1 MGNTTSFA
9 MLGQDLERL
18 KFASDLRQNPEQY
31 KAYVDQRVD
40 ALTGEVFN
48 RKRTAFQKA
57 QIDMGRY
64 MDMDHNVNYYK
75 MRNGDI
81 QRLTT
86 AMEANNQSVKDKL
99 ETDLE
104 LSKRQFEINEWQ
116 NHNKLETLF
125 FLQVFFIA
133 SLAMAII
140 IFLQKNAAITTSMA
154 SLLTALLLGIV
165 VVIGVYRYYYTRRTR
180 DNRLWHRRYFG
191 TAKAPSKCNSCKCP
205 DPRTN
210 PQAPMVDTKNKT
222 IDGQFSV
229 DLNCAL
235 GISGDAT
242 ACAEEKAYQFG
253 RWQRGLQK
261 EMLAYQEAGTDPAA
275 VINANNELGCS
286 SEDEQKRMLAAE
298 GITENTWENISRV
311 LI

>member
-18 KFASDLRQNPEQY
+18 KFASDLRKNPEQY

-57 QIDMGRY
+57 QIDLGRY
-64 MDMDHNVNYYK
+64 MDMYHNANLYK
-75 MRNGDI
+75 MRNGDVM
-81 QRLTT
+81 RLTQ
-86 AMEANNQSVKDKL
+86 AMETNNRTVKDKL

-116 NHNKLETLF
+116 NYNKLETLF

-140 IFLQKNAAITTSMA
+140 IFLQKTSVITGTLA
-154 SLLTALLLGIV
+154 SLLTVLLLGIV

-191 TAKAPSKCNSCKCP
+191 TAKAPNNCKGC
-205 DPRTN
+205 D
-210 PQAPMVDTKNKT
+210 KNGNIT
-222 IDGQFSV
+222 V
-229 DLNCAL
+229 DLNCL
-235 GISGDAT
+235 GMPEGVG
-242 ACAEEKAYQFG
+242 ACAEEKAYRFS

-261 EMLAYQEAGTDPAA
+261 EMLAYQEAGTSPAA
-275 VINANNELGCS
+275 VLNSNNEAGCGS
-286 SEDEQKRMLAAE
+286 FAEQAAMLEEE
-298 GITENTWENISRV
+298 GITENTTANLFGS
-311 LI
+311 L

>member
-18 KFASDLRQNPEQY
+18 KFASDLRKNPEQY

-48 RKRTAFQKA
+48 RKRAAFQKA
-57 QIDMGRY
+57 QIDLGRY
-64 MDMDHNVNYYK
+64 MDMDHNANLYK
-75 MRNGDI
+75 MRNGDVM
-81 QRLTT
+81 RLTQ
-86 AMEANNQSVKDKL
+86 AMEANNRSVKDKL

-116 NHNKLETLF
+116 NYNKLETLF

-133 SLAMAII
+133 SLSMAII
-140 IFLQKNAAITTSMA
+140 IFLQKTSAITGTMA
-154 SLLTALLLGIV
+154 SLLTVLLLGIV

-191 TAKAPSKCNSCKCP
+191 TAKAPSNCKSCDK
-205 DPRTN
+205 
-210 PQAPMVDTKNKT
+210 
-222 IDGQFSV
+222 DGNLTV
-229 DLNCAL
+229 DLNCL
-235 GISGDAT
+235 GVPEGLG
-242 ACAEEKAYQFG
+242 ACAEEKAYQFS

-261 EMLAYQEAGTDPAA
+261 EMLAYQESGTSPAA
-275 VINANNELGCS
+275 VLNSNNDVGCS
-286 SEDEQKRMLAAE
+286 SFGEQAAMLQAE
-298 GITENTWENISRV
+298 GIKENTTANLFGS
-311 LI
+311 L

>member
-18 KFASDLRQNPEQY
+18 KFASDLRENPEQY

-48 RKRTAFQKA
+48 RKRAAFQKA
-57 QIDMGRY
+57 QIDIGRY

-86 AMEANNQSVKDKL
+86 SMEANNRAVKDKL

-191 TAKAPSKCNSCKCP
+191 TAKAPSNCSSCK
-205 DPRTN
+205 N
-210 PQAPMVDTKNKT
+210 NQL
-222 IDGQFSV
+222 SV

-235 GISGDAT
+235 GVSKDAT

-253 RWQRGLQK
+253 RWQRDLQK

-275 VINANNELGCS
+275 IINANNELGCS
-286 SEDEQKRMLAAE
+286 SEDEQKRMLQAE

>member
-18 KFASDLRQNPEQY
+18 KFASDLRENPEQY

-86 AMEANNQSVKDKL
+86 AMEANNRSVKDKL

-154 SLLTALLLGIV
+154 SLLTVLLLGV
-165 VVIGVYRYYYTRRTR
+165 VAVIGVYRYYYTRRTR

-191 TAKAPSKCNSCKCP
+191 TAKAPNNCSSCK
-205 DPRTN
+205 DN
-210 PQAPMVDTKNKT
+210 QL
-222 IDGQFSV
+222 SV

-253 RWQRGLQK
+253 RWQRDLQK

-275 VINANNELGCS
+275 VINANNDLGCH
-286 SEDEQKRMLAAE
+286 SEDEQKRMLTE
-298 GITENTWENISRV
+298 DGITENTWENISRV

>member
-1 MGNTTSFA
+1 MIA
-9 MLGQDLERL
+9 QDLERM
-18 KFASDLRQNPEQY
+18 KFASGLRQNPAQY
-31 KAYVDQRVD
+31 KAYVEQRVD
-40 ALTGEVFN
+40 ALTGEVYN
-48 RKRTAFQKA
+48 RKRAAFQKA

-64 MDMDHNVNYYK
+64 MDMDHNANFYK
-75 MRNGDI
+75 MRNGDV
-81 QRLTT
+81 QRLAQ
-86 AMEANNQSVKDKL
+86 AMESNNRAVKDKL

-116 NHNKLETLF
+116 NYNKLETLF

-140 IFLQKNAAITTSMA
+140 IFLQKNAAITPAMA

-191 TAKAPSKCNSCKCP
+191 TAKAPSSCKSCKCP

-210 PQAPMVDTKNKT
+210 PQAPAVDSKSKT
-222 IDGQFSV
+222 IDGEFSV

-242 ACAEEKAYQFG
+242 ACAEEKTYQFA
-253 RWQRGLQK
+253 RWQRDLQK
-261 EMLAYQEAGTDPAA
+261 EMLAYQETGSDPAA
-275 VINANNELGCS
+275 ILNANGEAGCHSAEEQNE
-286 SEDEQKRMLAAE
+286 MLKSE
-298 GITENTWENISRV
+298 GITENTWENISRF
-311 LI
+311 LL

>member
-1 MGNTTSFA
+1 MIA
-9 MLGQDLERL
+9 QDLERM

-31 KAYVDQRVD
+31 RAYVDQSVD

-48 RKRTAFQKA
+48 RKRAAFQKA

-64 MDMDHNVNYYK
+64 MDMDHNINFYK

-81 QRLTT
+81 MRLTS
-86 AMEANNQSVKDKL
+86 AMAANNQAVKDKL

-116 NHNKLETLF
+116 NYNKLETLF

-140 IFLQKNAAITTSMA
+140 IFLQKNAAITASMA
-154 SLLTALLLGIV
+154 SLLTALLLGVV
-165 VVIGVYRYYYTRRTR
+165 VVIGIYRYYYTRRTR

-191 TAKAPSKCNSCKCP
+191 TAKAPKGCKTC
-205 DPRTN
+205 D
-210 PQAPMVDTKNKT
+210 K
-222 IDGQFSV
+222 DGNITV
-229 DLNCAL
+229 DLNCL
-235 GISGDAT
+235 GVPEGVT
-242 ACAEEKAYQFG
+242 ACAEEKVFQFD

-261 EMLAYQEAGTDPAA
+261 EMLAYQESGTSPAA
-275 VINANNELGCS
+275 AINTSSNAGCHSFEEQQGMIKNALIEDYGLGKLFGS
-286 SEDEQKRMLAAE
+286 
-298 GITENTWENISRV
+298 N
-311 LI
+311 